1 MSFWD
6 RLFGRQ
12 RAASKDVAKERL
24 QVVLVY
30 DRARIAPGLLD
41 TLKDEIISGISKHIE
56 VDRSRV
62 ELSLAHDDGK
72 SRLVADIPLVVPGRR
87 GAEERRN

>member
-12 RAASKDVAKERL
+12 GVTSREIAKERL

-30 DRARIAPGLLD
+30 DRARIAPGLLE

-56 VDRSRV
+56 VDKRHV
-62 ELSLAHDDGK
+62 ELSLADDDGR
-72 SRLVADIPLVVPGRR
+72 SRLVADIPLKPI
-87 GAEERRN
+87 RRNGGDRGV

>member
-12 RAASKDVAKERL
+12 EASSKDIAKERL

-30 DRARIAPGLLD
+30 DRARIEPGLLE

-56 VDRSRV
+56 VDKGHV
-62 ELSLAHDDGK
+62 KLSLAHDDGQ
-72 SRLVADIPLVVPGRR
+72 SRLVADIPLKPL
-87 GAEERRN
+87 RRNGGQ

>member
-6 RLFGRQ
+6 RLFGQ
-12 RAASKDVAKERL
+12 QGTTSKDIAKERL

-30 DRARIAPGLLD
+30 DRAHIEPGLLD

-56 VDRSRV
+56 VDKRHV
-62 ELSLAHDDGK
+62 QLSVAHDGGR
-72 SRLVADIPLVVPGRR
+72 SRLVADIPLKPL
-87 GAEERRN
+87 RRNGGDKSS

>member
-12 RAASKDVAKERL
+12 EAASKDVAKERL

-30 DRARIAPGLLD
+30 DRARIEPGLLD

-56 VDRSRV
+56 VDKGRV
-62 ELSLAHDDGK
+62 ELSLAHDGGQ
-72 SRLVADIPLVVPGRR
+72 SRLVADIPLSVSGSR
-87 GAEERRN
+87 GAREQE